1 MKGLFSK
8 KADGAAE
15 VADPVVVD
23 SHDSQDGKAG
33 SDMEKTGMTIH
44 DENAPE
50 NAPGYEDPRITCFTH
65 KEQRSIMHR
74 VDRRLVLTLGAMY
87 CISLMD
93 RTNLSAAN
101 IAG

>member
-1 MKGLFSK
+1 MGLFTRK
-8 KADGAAE
+8 DDGGTEAAAAE
-15 VADPVVVD
+15 VAD
-23 SHDSQDGKAG
+23 SHDGRAN
-33 SDMEKTGMTIH
+33 SDMEKTGIH
-44 DENAPE
+44 DEDVTPPSPE
-50 NAPGYEDPRITCFTH
+50 QEDPRITCFTH
-65 KEQRSIMHR
+65 KEQRSIMHK

>member
-1 MKGLFSK
+1 MGLFSRNKDDSGTEVAAPGVVDGHEDK
-8 KADGAAE
+8 KA
-15 VADPVVVD
+15 
-23 SHDSQDGKAG
+23 S
-33 SDMEKTGMTIH
+33 SDMEKTGIH
-44 DENAPE
+44 DEDVVTDHP
-50 NAPGYEDPRITCFTH
+50 PGYEDPRISCFTH

>member
-1 MKGLFSK
+1 M
-8 KADGAAE
+8 ADTNRQVLEEDRAN
-15 VADPVVVD
+15 
-23 SHDSQDGKAG
+23 
-33 SDMEKTGMTIH
+33 SDMEKTGIH
-44 DENAPE
+44 EENVVPKTSE
-50 NAPGYEDPRITCFTH
+50 DSSDPRITCFTH
-65 KEQRSIMHR
+65 QEQRKIMHR

>member
-1 MKGLFSK
+1 MGLFSRNK
-8 KADGAAE
+8 NDGGSEVAAQE
-15 VADPVVVD
+15 VADK
-23 SHDSQDGKAG
+23 HDGKAG
-33 SDMEKTGMTIH
+33 SDMEKTGIH
-44 DENAPE
+44 DEDVSPTP
-50 NAPGYEDPRITCFTH
+50 PGYEDPRISCFTH

>member
-1 MKGLFSK
+1 MGLFSREK
-8 KADGAAE
+8 TAAGTEVAAPE
-15 VADPVVVD
+15 VAD
-23 SHDSQDGKAG
+23 SHDGKAG
-33 SDMEKTGMTIH
+33 SDMEKTGIH
-44 DENAPE
+44 EEDIVAT
-50 NAPGYEDPRITCFTH
+50 APGYEDPRISCFTH

>member
-1 MKGLFSK
+1 MGLFSREK
-8 KADGAAE
+8 NAGGADVAAPE
-15 VADPVVVD
+15 VAD
-23 SHDSQDGKAG
+23 SHDGKAG
-33 SDMEKTGMTIH
+33 SDMEKTGIH
-44 DENAPE
+44 EEDIVATSPDH
-50 NAPGYEDPRITCFTH
+50 EDPRISRFTH

>member
-1 MKGLFSK
+1 MGLFSNK
-8 KADGAAE
+8 EAVASEAAAPD
-15 VADPVVVD
+15 VAD
-23 SHDSQDGKAG
+23 SHDGKAG
-33 SDMEKTGMTIH
+33 SDMEKTDLHVH
-44 DENAPE
+44 DENTTPTP
-50 NAPGYEDPRITCFTH
+50 PGHEDPRISCFTH

-87 CISLMD
+87 CVSLMD